1 MQEMHITPTAGHLGT
16 RKMCHALFDRVWW
29 PKLRAEVAEF
39 VGKCDVCI
47 RTKDATTRA
56 KGLLQ
61 PLPIPPARFT
71 SWSIDFTT
79 GLRLSGGFNAI
90 MTCVDRLTKYTI
102 LIPCFIG
109 EGHLSAAH
117 VAHLFLTH
125 VVRRFGVPHT
135 LITDRDPRFVADFW
149 RSLWRLLGSKTYHST
164 AFHP

>member
-1 MQEMHITPTAGHLGT
+1 MTEFMALAKTRDATFRIVRRCNLPLLARISAQGQEQLVIPAEHGLRHLLMQEMHITPTAGHLGM
-16 RKMCHALFDRVWW
+16 RKMCHALFERVWW

-90 MTCVDRLTKYTI
+90 MTCVDRLT
-102 LIPCFIG
+102 
-109 EGHLSAAH
+109 
-117 VAHLFLTH
+117 
-125 VVRRFGVPHT
+125 
-135 LITDRDPRFVADFW
+135 
-149 RSLWRLLGSKTYHST
+149 
-164 AFHP
+164 